1 MARRRATP
9 QFFLFILYDS
19 KGCVHMFQGFTPQTI
34 DFLWGIRMNNNR
46 EWFLDHKQDY
56 QQTLY
61 EPMKELAQQVF
72 APFRDVPNMA
82 YKLSRI
88 YKDARMHPA
97 VPYKESLWLSMRPE
111 DLPWS
116 EQPTLYF
123 EIRPEGYSYGFVLW
137 KPRTEMLER
146 FRALLTQRPEEFPAL
161 IESVCQASGLSFGG
175 ECYARKRPCPVP
187 ELEPYYNLRSIQMDV
202 DRSPD
207 PLLFSPELADEV
219 IRTLQALYPLYEY
232 CLRFTV

>member
-1 MARRRATP
+1 
-9 QFFLFILYDS
+9 
-19 KGCVHMFQGFTPQTI
+19 MFQGFTPQTI

-46 EWFLDHKQDY
+46 EWFLNHKQEY

-61 EPMKELAQQVF
+61 EPMKALSQQVF
-72 APFRDVPNMA
+72 EPFRDVPNMA
-82 YKLSRI
+82 FKLSRI

-123 EIRPEGYSYGFVLW
+123 EIRPESYSYGFILW

-146 FRALLTQRPEEFPAL
+146 FRAMLTRQPSEFPAL
-161 IESVCQASGLSFGG
+161 VEAVCQASGLPFGG
-175 ECYARKRPCPVP
+175 EQYSRKRPSPMP
-187 ELEPYYNLRSIQMDV
+187 ELEPFYNLRSIQMDV
-202 DRSPD
+202 DRGPD
-207 PLLFSPELADEV
+207 QLLFSPELAGEV